1 MKQIGWI
8 GTGIMGTG
16 MTRNL
21 LKAGYSV
28 TLTTRTKAKAE
39 PLLAEGASWADTP
52 REVALRSEVVFSI
65 VGYPADVEEVILG
78 DEGVLAGCVERMN
91 GGNAAS
97 DAAASDAA
105 AGGGSPPIIVDMTT
119 SQPALAERIAAL
131 AAEQGVAVL
140 DAPVSGGDVGA
151 REGTLAIMV
160 GGDEAAYRE
169 ILPLFEVMGKTIQ
182 LMGPAGA
189 GQHTKTVNQI
199 LVAGTMISSVEAL
212 LYAARAGLDLEEVI
226 GVVGKG
232 AAASWTINNLGMR
245 IARDDMNPGFMIRHF
260 VKDLGIALEESRR
273 MQVSLPGLALV
284 EQFYQA
290 ALAEGLE
297 KNGTQALYRVYQRIN
312 SA

>member
-1 MKQIGWI
+1 
-8 GTGIMGTG
+8 
-16 MTRNL
+16 
-21 LKAGYSV
+21 
-28 TLTTRTKAKAE
+28 
-39 PLLAEGASWADTP
+39 
-52 REVALRSEVVFSI
+52 
-65 VGYPADVEEVILG
+65 
-78 DEGVLAGCVERMN
+78 
-91 GGNAAS
+91 
-97 DAAASDAA
+97 
-105 AGGGSPPIIVDMTT
+105 MTT
-119 SQPALAERIAAL
+119 SQPALAERIASL
-131 AAEQGVAVL
+131 AADKGVAAL

-160 GGDEAAYRE
+160 GGDEVAYRE
-169 ILPLFEVMGKTIQ
+169 VLPLFEVMGKTIQ

-212 LYAARAGLDLEEVI
+212 LYAGRAGLDLEEVI

-245 IARDDMNPGFMIRHF
+245 IARNDMDPGFMIRHF

-273 MQVSLPGLALV
+273 MQISLPGLALV

-290 ALAEGLE
+290 ARAEGLE